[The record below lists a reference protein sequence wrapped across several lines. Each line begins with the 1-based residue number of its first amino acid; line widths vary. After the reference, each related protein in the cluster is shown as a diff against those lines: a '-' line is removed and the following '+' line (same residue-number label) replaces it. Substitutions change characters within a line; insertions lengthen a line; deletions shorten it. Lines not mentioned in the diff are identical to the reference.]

1 MPQLCSNERMDAMKP
16 KVMEERLRLDRKMK
30 NIRNTFNRSIQMIGR
45 KSKTR
50 VILTEVKR
58 KATSPGQNPVR
69 LKDSRKIKILLNCH
83 QFYIIFWTHILNLT
97 TPMPEDETDS
107 LTPGMV
113 LHPLKTWNERYGTDC
128 RFGLWLRD

>member
-69 LKDSRKIKILLNCH
+69 LKDSRKIKIWGNYSNGTNFEINYKNGTNFEINYKNGTNLIH
-83 QFYIIFWTHILNLT
+83 RSFYL
-97 TPMPEDETDS
+97 
-107 LTPGMV
+107 
-113 LHPLKTWNERYGTDC
+113 
-128 RFGLWLRD
+128 